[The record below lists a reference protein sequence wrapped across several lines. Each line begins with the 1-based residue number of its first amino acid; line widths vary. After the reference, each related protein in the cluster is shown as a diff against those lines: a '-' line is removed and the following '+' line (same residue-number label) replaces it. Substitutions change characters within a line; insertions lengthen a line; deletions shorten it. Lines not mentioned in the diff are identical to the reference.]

1 MVKIY
6 NIFFNS
12 ESKDA
17 SYVSK
22 FSDGAEYRLML
33 TSPGVLSI
41 ASDNLGEIIT
51 AVQGYGNGIANIAVG
66 ANVSTA
72 LDIVTI
78 APEPVAKP
86 AAETEPVVEPA
97 PEVAQNGIAEA

>member
-1 MVKIY
+1 MKIY
-6 NIFFNS
+6 NIFFNA

-22 FSDGAEYRLML
+22 FDDGTEYRLML

-41 ASDNLGEIIT
+41 ASGNLCEIIT

-86 AAETEPVVEPA
+86 SAEPEPVVEPA
-97 PEVAQNGIAEA
+97 PEVAENGISEA